1 MLSPRNEDRHPQR
14 LADVNRNRDEGPVV
28 SVPRFLEMNRLA
40 TGFSAGDASPRVGPY
55 SEPADRALGEQGWF
69 RRQSYGGGGVLG
81 LQRGGAYPAEKRD
94 EGAEPPDGRENQR
107 SPLTRSLGEGAEPAG
122 ARQGSRREIRVQ

>member
-1 MLSPRNEDRHPQR
+1 MATHVVSLCSPRNEDRHPQR

-40 TGFSAGDASPRVGPY
+40 TGFSAGDAPPRVGPY

-69 RRQSYGGGGVLG
+69 RRQSYGGESPGL
-81 LQRGGAYPAEKRD
+81 LQREGPAE
-94 EGAEPPDGRENQR
+94 
-107 SPLTRSLGEGAEPAG
+107 
-122 ARQGSRREIRVQ
+122 